1 MCGGGGSGGGS
12 PSVTTT
18 KVDPIVAPIEADE
31 SSQSAS
37 DAERKLRQIYV
48 GCEILESRCFPVRNR
63 GAMRGNDASYEEV
76 MDLIASSGESGA
88 RTGRSG

>member
-1 MCGGGGSGGGS
+1 MSSTCAAVAKFGFRIRTRSGAI
-12 PSVTTT
+12 
-18 KVDPIVAPIEADE
+18 VDHLMILGCD
-31 SSQSAS
+31 AS

-76 MDLIASSGESGA
+76 MDLIASSGESGV